1 MDLLVVRGFFLTIRI
16 VNHITGRVLTTRY
29 LVDFKRGLWFPL
41 LLQLSR
47 VNERLLGCFFLWGF
61 EQVLLLRLGVL
72 SGVFH

>member
-41 LLQLSR
+41 LLQLCR
-47 VNERLLGCFFLWGF
+47 VDERLLNCFVLWGF
-61 EQVLLLRLGVL
+61 EQILLLRLGVL